1 LGWLTGRDDD
11 GVHDLVGEG
20 LALGAVPDWEQP
32 AEVAGRCRTSARAGG
47 GTALPAPRGR
57 PVHSSYLSRE
67 LHQALGVLGA
77 TGAALV
83 VTNEPYNRRGEQ
95 PDGTLYPE
103 DQPDRVNQWNTLVTN
118 AVPQQ
123 PHTTLLDLN
132 KSWAPTGC
140 TPPPSTESKY
150 AATECTSHP
159 KACNGSPHG
168 SSPPSPHQPHRTEP
182 DRRCSR
188 SARAS
193 NSRTASQRPNLGWEG
208 QARSRSYHKPIDHRD
223 GLCGR
228 PRSPQRST
236 HRSLPGRSVLRWM
249 SVNPCRW

>member
-20 LALGAVPDWEQP
+20 LALGAVPDLEQP
-32 AEVAGRCRTSARAGG
+32 AEVAGRCRTRARAGG

-132 KSWAPTGC
+132 KKLG
-140 TPPPSTESKY
+140 
-150 AATECTSHP
+150 
-159 KACNGSPHG
+159 PHG
-168 SSPPSPHQPHRTEP
+168 VYTPTIDGIQIRSDGVHLTPQGVQWLTPWLLSALTSPTAPH
-182 DRRCSR
+182 
-188 SARAS
+188 
-193 NSRTASQRPNLGWEG
+193 
-208 QARSRSYHKPIDHRD
+208 
-223 GLCGR
+223 
-228 PRSPQRST
+228 
-236 HRSLPGRSVLRWM
+236 
-249 SVNPCRW
+249 